1 MPTYD
6 YQCKSCSHPFT
17 AMHKIS
23 DPAPACPECGAA
35 EVRKLVSAPAVH
47 GKSSGNQYAEPPC
60 ATPSFQGGGCG
71 SGMCGHKH

>member
-6 YQCKSCSHPFT
+6 YHCQSCNHPFT

-23 DPAPACPECGAA
+23 DPRPDCPECGSAD
-35 EVRKLVSAPAVH
+35 VRKLVSAPAVH
-47 GKSSGNQYAEPPC
+47 GKGAGSYSEPAC
-60 ATPSFQGGGCG
+60 AAPAFTGGGCG

>member
-23 DPAPACPECGAA
+23 DSAPSCPLCGA
-35 EVRKLVSAPAVH
+35 EVKKLVSAPAIH
-47 GKSSGNQYAEPPC
+47 GRSSSSYAEPAC
-60 ATPSFQGGGCG
+60 AAPAFQGGGCG

>member
-6 YQCKSCSHPFT
+6 YQCNACSHPYT

-23 DPAPACPECGAA
+23 ESAPACPSCGSADI
-35 EVRKLVSAPAVH
+35 RKLLSAPAIH
-47 GKSSGNQYAEPPC
+47 GKGSTYSPEPPC
-60 ATPSFQGGGCG
+60 ASPAFQGGCG

>member
-6 YQCKSCSHPFT
+6 YQCQSCNHPFT

-23 DPAPACPECGAA
+23 DPIPACPECGAG
-35 EVRKLVSAPAVH
+35 EIKKLLSAPAVH
-47 GKSSGNQYAEPPC
+47 GGRSA
-60 ATPSFQGGGCG
+60 PSFSAPACGAPAPMAGGCG

>member
-6 YQCKSCSHPFT
+6 YQCQSCNHPYT

-23 DPAPACPECGAA
+23 DPIPACPECGSG
-35 EVRKLVSAPAVH
+35 EIKKLLSAPAVH
-47 GKSSGNQYAEPPC
+47 GGKSVPAFGTPPC
-60 ATPSFQGGGCG
+60 ESPSFQGGCG

>member
-23 DPAPACPECGAA
+23 DPAPVCPECGAA
-35 EVRKLVSAPAVH
+35 EVKKLLSAPAVH
-47 GKSSGNQYAEPPC
+47 GRASSARAEPACGAP
-60 ATPSFQGGGCG
+60 AFQGGGCG
-71 SGMCGHKH
+71 SGMCGHVH

>member
-23 DPAPACPECGAA
+23 ESAPACPECGG
-35 EVRKLVSAPAVH
+35 EVNKLLSAPAVH
-47 GKSSGNQYAEPPC
+47 GSSNSRAAEPMACGMPV
-60 ATPSFQGGGCG
+60 SGGCG
-71 SGMCGHKH
+71 SGMCGHQH